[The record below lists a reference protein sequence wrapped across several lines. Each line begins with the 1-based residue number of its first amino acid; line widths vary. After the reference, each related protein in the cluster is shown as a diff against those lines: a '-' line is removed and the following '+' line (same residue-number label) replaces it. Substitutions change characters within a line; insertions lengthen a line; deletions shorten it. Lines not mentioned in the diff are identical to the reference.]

1 MEMLIN
7 VKELNEVCA
16 LPDRKYSTETHFNL
30 ANREMVHEV
39 FGYQKFQD
47 DFADNIRYV
56 YNTNDKSFIGT
67 FKPSY
72 DEFIRTIIR
81 TLNLKSNKSFIDNE
95 ELTKLLLERVDL
107 LSGLQ
112 DRKELRGEFPELNN
126 LLTQAQEYW
135 DEIEHH
141 QSNPI
146 YKEEYSREG
155 NGQEHYFFQCGLR
168 AKGKRKGFDGFVPAQ
183 AKIYKRFVTSREQYK
198 KLVENYNYDDFIKN
212 NYDINKLAMYMAHKY
227 LTICEE
233 NMNDRVII
241 TKHIKLIERYMNS
254 IFDKKTYITINH
266 KVINYQNIIDRTKQ
280 INDRLK
286 KVDGLVGWKLV
297 PKGEREKYIA
307 AGLDPHKN
315 IPMTQEEINR
325 LRDADEKR
333 GIDKDIYIKHD
344 PLFMAYGTDE
354 YEGYIAYIYP
364 NGRVVLDAYY
374 DPENPD
380 HDRDNAIFSMNAKYF
395 EMVSG
400 LKKIPLGRHPMVDHK
415 HHKGAWKERMIK
427 IITQEGT
434 AEDQKEAQDLVNRI
448 IEANEKR
455 TK

>member
-16 LPDRKYSTETHFNL
+16 LPNRKFATETHYNL

-47 DFADNIRYV
+47 DFADNIKYEV
-56 YNTNDKSFIGT
+56 STTGNSFIGT
-67 FKPSY
+67 FSPSY
-72 DEFIRTIIR
+72 EEYRRSVIQTLGLKLTEDIEDDDKLTELLLDRVEVLR
-81 TLNLKSNKSFIDNE
+81 TLQAPA
-95 ELTKLLLERVDL
+95 DL
-107 LSGLQ
+107 YN
-112 DRKELRGEFPELNN
+112 EFPVLYK
-126 LLTQAQEYW
+126 TFQEGKKFLA
-135 DEIEHH
+135 EIE
-141 QSNPI
+141 SEKDNPI
-146 YKEEYSREG
+146 YKDKNKEDSKYYYS
-155 NGQEHYFFQCGLR
+155 CGLR
-168 AKGKRKGFDGFVPAQ
+168 SRGSRGGFDDFVPIQ
-183 AKIYKRFVTSREQYK
+183 TEVYKRFVERRKQYK
-198 KLVENYNYDDFIKN
+198 KLTGNYSYNEFIQN

-233 NMNDRVII
+233 NINNRVII
-241 TKHIKLIERYMNS
+241 TKYIKLLEKYMNS
-254 IFDKKTYITINH
+254 SYDKEVSITINN
-266 KVINYQNIIDRTKQ
+266 KIINYKNIIDRIKK
-280 INDRLK
+280 INERLK
-286 KVDGLVGWKLV
+286 KVDGLVGWKLA

-307 AGLDPHKN
+307 SGLDPHKN
-315 IPMTQEEINR
+315 IPMTEEEINR

-344 PLFMAYGTDE
+344 PIFMAYGTDE

-364 NGRVVLDAYY
+364 NGQVVLDAYY
-374 DPENPD
+374 DPENPN

-415 HHKGAWKERMIK
+415 YHKGAWKERMIK

-434 AEDQKEAQDLVNRI
+434 IEDQKEAQDLVNRI
-448 IEANEKR
+448 IEVNEKR

>member
-56 YNTNDKSFIGT
+56 YNTNDNSFIGT

-72 DEFIRTIIR
+72 DEFLRTVIK
-81 TLNLKSNKSFIDNE
+81 TLNLKSDRGFFDDE
-95 ELTKLLLERVDL
+95 ELTSKLLKRVDL

-146 YKEEYSREG
+146 YKEEYGREG

-168 AKGKRKGFDGFVPAQ
+168 AKGIRKGFDGFVPTQ
-183 AKIYKRFVTSREQYK
+183 AKIYKRFVTKREQYK
-198 KLVENYNYDDFIKN
+198 KLVENYSYDKFIQD

-227 LTICEE
+227 LSICEQSPASYKTIRKYTDLISGYLYE
-233 NMNDRVII
+233 SRYAKDAY
-241 TKHIKLIERYMNS
+241 IKVNGAYINYDNIKTRYNEQINRMKNLIE
-254 IFDKKTYITINH
+254 TG
-266 KVINYQNIIDRTKQ
+266 KVPWVI
-280 INDRLK
+280 
-286 KVDGLVGWKLV
+286 V
-297 PKGEREKYIA
+297 PEGELEKYVKR
-307 AGLDPHKN
+307 GLDP
-315 IPMTQEEINR
+315 QR
-325 LRDADEKR
+325 S
-333 GIDKDIYIKHD
+333 YIV
-344 PLFMAYGTDE
+344 TDE
-354 YEGYIAYIYP
+354 ELERIKKAKQDKIDFYGKNEPLLKVYGDEDFRGYIAYIYK
-364 NGRVVLDAYY
+364 NGEVLLDTISL
-374 DPENPD
+374 
-380 HDRDNAIFSMNAKYF
+380 DNAIYHIPARYF

-400 LKKIPLGRHPMVDHK
+400 LDKQKLMKHPAAKRLYHS
-415 HHKGAWKERMIK
+415 GNWQSRAQK
-427 IITQEGT
+427 IIDAEGT
-434 AEDQKEAQDLVNRI
+434 EEEQLQAQELVNRI
-448 IEANEKR
+448 IEDNEKR
-455 TK
+455 TR